1 LGVSRM
7 GGFKLKRWVAVGML
21 ALVLAAASS
30 ARGADVK
37 PESIRGPRVGE
48 LYMVVVR
55 DPDAAI
61 LALERGKLDVLGD
74 VTRPSDIRRISK
86 DTRFGLSMA
95 QGFHMAQVGFNLRKS
110 PWNLPELR
118 KAIAMVIPRDRL
130 VRELFSGYSAALTTF
145 LPPVSPYCEKTASAP
160 RLDVEGARALLKKAG
175 WSWDASGTLVPPRGK
190 EPLPPATILSPTAG
204 VAPTTAEL
212 ADRIAGALRE
222 LGVPVKAEPMDFAA
236 MIQRIDERRFDLY
249 LMAWQLGRDPDS
261 LYAFY
266 HSSMDVKGGYN
277 QTGLKDAKI
286 DRLLEALRY
295 APDEPAARKAAIAA
309 QKALAD
315 RLPVI
320 PIYTR
325 YSIAAV
331 SKGWK
336 GTVSTKVA
344 TADNSWSLLSMA
356 PASGGMRP
364 LYWALGDEPRTLN
377 PFTASTATDWQVL
390 GLLYDT
396 LLAVNPND
404 LTDLPWLARTWKV
417 ETTAG
422 TGGPRTRLSFTLRK
436 DVFWQDGSP
445 FTAKDVKATLLFLQ
459 KNSIPR
465 YFDSV
470 RDIESVSAPDAH
482 TLVVTMRNASY
493 WHLHSIGGL
502 PLFPETLLGRI
513 KDWRSWQPARNAV
526 PGKPGL
532 TELYG
537 TGPFVFREMRPGDFV
552 RFRRNE
558 RFWLIPR

>member
-1 LGVSRM
+1 MGVSRM

-513 KDWRSWQPARNAV
+513 KDWRSWQPARKAV